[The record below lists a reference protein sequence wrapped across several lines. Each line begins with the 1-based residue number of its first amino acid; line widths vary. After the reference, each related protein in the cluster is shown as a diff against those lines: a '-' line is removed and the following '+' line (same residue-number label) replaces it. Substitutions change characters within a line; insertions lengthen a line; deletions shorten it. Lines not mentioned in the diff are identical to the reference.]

1 MLRAQLAKAVVL
13 PIFDE
18 PTAARHRLV
27 LAIKKPA
34 LVLQQEAAII
44 VTKSV

>member
-1 MLRAQLAKAVVL
+1 MYALNWPKLLYSQFSTSDCRQTPAGPGYQ
-13 PIFDE
+13 
-18 PTAARHRLV
+18 
-27 LAIKKPA
+27 KPA